1 MWRDAGLIADESDA
15 HAPTL
20 EQAQQLAETIAVKLG
35 LAAQNVMPA
44 FEDPLLLLLRE
55 AEIPANIDP
64 QFAHGDAR
72 PPVGYVLPLWP
83 SPAAAGWISEAWQ
96 FRRGRLFLLAG
107 EGPTGDRLPLGALPQ
122 LAPGEYPLSAPVDPL
137 DDLGHLPDPDAS
149 HTPGEADPALP
160 VRTALAVEPRDGRLN
175 VFMPPLDR
183 LEDYLVLVGAVEAA
197 AAERKLCVRL
207 EGYPPPDDPRSRSS
221 RSRPIPA

>member
-1 MWRDAGLIADESDA
+1 M
-15 HAPTL
+15 
-20 EQAQQLAETIAVKLG
+20 
-35 LAAQNVMPA
+35 
-44 FEDPLLLLLRE
+44 
-55 AEIPANIDP
+55 
-64 QFAHGDAR
+64 
-72 PPVGYVLPLWP
+72 LPLWP

-183 LEDYLVLVGAVEAA
+183 LEDYVVLVGAVEAA
-197 AAERKLCVRL
+197 ARRAQALRAAWKAIRRPTIR
-207 EGYPPPDDPRSRSS
+207 GSRSS
-221 RSRPIPA
+221 ASRPIPAWSR